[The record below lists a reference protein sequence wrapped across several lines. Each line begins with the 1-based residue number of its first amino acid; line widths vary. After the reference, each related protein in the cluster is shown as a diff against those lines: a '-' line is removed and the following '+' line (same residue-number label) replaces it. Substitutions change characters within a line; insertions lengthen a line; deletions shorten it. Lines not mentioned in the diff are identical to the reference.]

1 MEGRNNGIEQAE
13 AAGHLLAELDQVR
26 DDLRHNKLTQEQ
38 ARARVAV
45 IRKRARCGGETCSDV
60 ERRATVSAHFEELA
74 IQWDAL
80 IMVAEKL
87 KEDYRRHQQPDL
99 VH

>member
-13 AAGHLLAELDQVR
+13 AAGHLLAELHQVR
-26 DDLRHNKLTQEQ
+26 DDLRHNKLTEEQ

-45 IRKRARCGGETCSDV
+45 IRKRARCGGETARDV
-60 ERRATVSAHFEELA
+60 EQRPARSPHFEELA

-87 KEDYRRHQQPDL
+87 KEDFERHRQPDL

>member
-13 AAGHLLAELDQVR
+13 AAGHLLAELHQVR
-26 DDLRHNKLTQEQ
+26 DDLRHSKLTEEQ
-38 ARARVAV
+38 AKARVAV
-45 IRKRARCGGETCSDV
+45 IRKRARWRTEASVNTHANHL
-60 ERRATVSAHFEELA
+60 AT
-74 IQWDAL
+74 QWDAL

-87 KEDYRRHQQPDL
+87 KEDCGRYAQPDL